1 MRRARRYRLDVA
13 LLMLD
18 ADLFKTINDTYG
30 HDVGDE
36 VLRVIARLY
45 QYQMR
50 EADIIGRLGGEEF
63 AILLPQTNPSDA
75 LGAAERLRKAI
86 AQTTLP
92 LADGR
97 MLRFTVSIGVCAGAA
112 QTITLQE
119 LLKIADRALYTAKR
133 RGRNQVVSHQDV
145 AEPDPIQPDG

>member
-1 MRRARRYRLDVA
+1 
-13 LLMLD
+13 
-18 ADLFKTINDTYG
+18 
-30 HDVGDE
+30 
-36 VLRVIARLY
+36 
-45 QYQMR
+45 
-50 EADIIGRLGGEEF
+50 
-63 AILLPQTNPSDA
+63 
-75 LGAAERLRKAI
+75 
-86 AQTTLP
+86 
-92 LADGR
+92 